1 MMAERNNLIVNPSFK
16 TNATG
21 WSATGS
27 STITRITTDYYYGS
41 SCLEVTK
48 AASANSGVI
57 TASRILV
64 TTGLKYVIG
73 AYVKIPAGEESGT
86 LSADVVWYNSATAGT
101 VISTSN
107 SIQLEVIGGDDWVRL
122 TGTFTA
128 PAGALSALVRIVQP
142 TAGTAS
148 EKFYVD
154 AVLFEQSTYLGEF
167 VDEPTQAKEN
177 EALWDAFRPVP
188 YPKITGLKLNADVS
202 IGSLVLNTV
211 DEDGIVW
218 VCTDIEGWWNHPEP
232 DIEDIPRG
240 YGDGSYDVRGRYTAR
255 QLTLNGVFLPPD
267 PSYVPSARD
276 KLITNTDL
284 VYVGGWLKT
293 NENPTKA
300 SYVRLSGRPE
310 ITTVNARGRTEFSI
324 GLRAPDPLKYE
335 WYEGHELGY
344 RSVVIAG
351 SNTGTPGSGEGTVT
365 NTGNAYAPVVLEI
378 TGPVVGPA
386 TIINET
392 TNESITIIESL
403 RGATTKSISNKALTN
418 DVATLTT
425 SAAHGLIEGDVVT
438 VAGVDSTFNGEYVV
452 LSTPTTVTFTYE
464 KIASNVVST
473 PVSPAGTLTYGPDI
487 LEIDTRDHEVAL
499 NGDAVGKRS
508 LIDVLAEWTLLAPGS
523 NLFSFVDDGD
533 VTSDAVLTVY
543 YRSAWL
549 G

>member
-1 MMAERNNLIVNPSFK
+1 MTQRNNLIVNPSFK
-16 TNATG
+16 TNTTG

-27 STITRITTDYYYGS
+27 STIARITTDYYYGS

-48 AASANSGVI
+48 AASANSGVV
-57 TASRILV
+57 TSSRILV
-64 TTGLKYVIG
+64 TEALSYVIG
-73 AYVKIPAGEESGT
+73 AYVKIPAGEEAGT
-86 LSADVVWYNSATAGT
+86 LSADVIWYNSATAGT
-101 VISTSN
+101 IISTSN
-107 SIQLEVIGGDDWVRL
+107 SVQLEVIPGDDWVRL
-122 TGTFTA
+122 TGVFTA
-128 PAGALSALVRIVQP
+128 PSGALSALVRVVQP

-154 AVLFEQSTYLGEF
+154 AILFEQSTYLGSF
-167 VDEPTQAKEN
+167 VDELTQAQEN
-177 EALWDAFRPVP
+177 KKVLDAFRPVP
-188 YPKITGLKLNADVS
+188 YPKITGLKLKADVS

-211 DEDGIVW
+211 DEDGVVW
-218 VCTDIEGWWNHPEP
+218 ICTDIEGWWNHPEP

-240 YGDGSYDVRGRYTAR
+240 YGDGSYDVRGRYAAR

-284 VYVGGWLKT
+284 VYVGDWLRT

-310 ITTVNARGRTEFSI
+310 ITTVNERGRTEFSI

-335 WYEGHELGY
+335 WYDGHELGY

-351 SNTGTPGSGEGTVT
+351 ADSGTPGSGEGTVT

-392 TNESITIIESL
+392 TNESITIIEAL
-403 RGATTKSISNKALTN
+403 RGATTKSISNKALTAN
-418 DVATLTT
+418 VATLTT
-425 SAAHGLIEGDVVT
+425 TAAHGLVEGDTVT
-438 VAGVDSTFNGEYVV
+438 ITGVDSTFNGDYVV
-452 LSTPTTVTFTYE
+452 LSTPTNVTFTYD
-464 KIASNVVST
+464 KTASNVVSAA
-473 PVSPAGTLTYGPDI
+473 VSPVGTLSYGPDI

-508 LIDVLAEWTLLAPGS
+508 LIDVLAEWTLLAPGN

-533 VTSDAVLTVY
+533 ATSSAVLTVY